1 VSPPVTV
8 HLEPWDEPVA
18 ADDPHANFKEEVAL
32 WSKAD
37 PMETL
42 EPFSRLVGLPVGA
55 VARYVLAKWA
65 GEGSAAL
72 LELGPSALD
81 RLWGMCEQAEAAP
94 DDAARLAAYRALG
107 EVIGWMRLPPRA
119 EDL

>member
-1 VSPPVTV
+1 MNLT
-8 HLEPWDEPVA
+8 LEPWDEPVEV
-18 ADDPHANFKEEVAL
+18 DDPHANFKEEVAL

-42 EPFSRLVGLPVGA
+42 EPFSRLVGIPVGA

-72 LELGPSALD
+72 LELGSSALD
-81 RLWGMCEQAEAAP
+81 RLWGMCEEAEAAA
-94 DDAARLAAYRALG
+94 DDQARLAAYRSLRD
-107 EVIGWMRLPPRA
+107 VVGWMRLPPQTGEA
-119 EDL
+119 